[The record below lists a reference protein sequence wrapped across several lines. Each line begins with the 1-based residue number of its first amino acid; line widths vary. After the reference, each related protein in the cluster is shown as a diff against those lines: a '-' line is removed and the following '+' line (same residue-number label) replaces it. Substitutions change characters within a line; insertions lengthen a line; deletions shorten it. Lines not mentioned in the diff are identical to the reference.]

1 MGWDGIIEK
10 NFRPTGWDG
19 FQNLSSHPIPWD
31 VFRKILSHGM
41 GWDGMGWDGMG
52 LSHPTRSPDAE
63 YIRYFTGIKAIVLP
77 SLCAYTKVLYMPKT
91 GKPFLIAPIHDNK
104 FAPRFKSM
112 LTDSLQRLKASITV
126 GHLREVYIGY
136 YQYSQI
142 AEHPGIIY
150 VPYQVSV
157 MSLFEQYRMNIPL
170 FFPSLD
176 LLIEWHYTHHI
187 INQRTWDA
195 VYGNRKN
202 ASTIAGVL
210 GSDIPDPNNEFD
222 RSAIR
227 YWLQF
232 SDFYQ
237 WPHIT
242 YYNSTEELAIKL
254 TTTNLRQVS
263 ENMKIYNANLKQKLL
278 EQWRQILERVAQ

>member
-1 MGWDGIIEK
+1 MKVLFFSISNVIAG
-10 NFRPTGWDG
+10 N
-19 FQNLSSHPIPWD
+19 NLY
-31 VFRKILSHGM
+31 
-41 GWDGMGWDGMG
+41 
-52 LSHPTRSPDAE
+52 DAE

-77 SLCAYTKVLYMPKT
+77 SLCAYTKASYMQKAK
-91 GKPFLIAPIHDNK
+91 KPFLIAPIHLHD
-104 FAPRFKSM
+104 FSRQFKYM
-112 LTDSLQRLKASITV
+112 LNDSLQRLNASITV
-126 GHLREVYIGY
+126 AHLRELYKRHY
-136 YQYSQI
+136 EYSEI

-176 LLIEWHYTHHI
+176 LLTEWHYTHHVM
-187 INQRTWDA
+187 NERTWDT

-202 ASTIAGVL
+202 ASIIPGVL
-210 GSDIPDPNNEFD
+210 SCDIPDPNNEFD

-242 YYNSTEELAIKL
+242 YYNSTHDLAIKL
-254 TTTNLRQVS
+254 TTTNLIQIS
-263 ENMKIYNANLKQKLL
+263 KNMKIYNENLKRNLL
-278 EQWRQILERVAQ
+278 EQWRQILERIA